1 MYALNTNLGT
11 EKISKLLWT
20 LSVPAVMGMLS
31 GAILNVIDRI
41 FVGSV
46 NEYALTAVGITM
58 PLQILQMAFVLLIG
72 VGSASLI
79 SIKLGEGKP
88 EMANDILFLAFKYI
102 FISLIGFSIVFLI
115 FLDPILSFMQIP
127 QNAYSM
133 AKEYIVIIV
142 VGGIIGLPGYCLSS
156 PLRAVGKAS
165 VTMKI
170 IIITTVL
177 NIVLNPI
184 FITTLNLGVAGA
196 AIATVI
202 SQAVLTIYIIYYFA
216 KAKNLPAKLHF
227 KKSGNNTKGLLFEI
241 VKVGSPS
248 FYVQIFATAVNTY
261 VNIQIV
267 AYGTDLDIGAFTI
280 ASTIFSV
287 YNMLVNGIAQ
297 GNQPICGFNFGA
309 KKYDRVYQSL
319 KLSLIYSF
327 IISIALF
334 AICMFI
340 PYILVRP
347 FADSP
352 LLIEAG
358 ITATRWYMLMIPLMG
373 LQLISSQYFQSIGKT
388 KLTTLLMLLRYGL
401 LLAPFVAIF
410 APLMDITG
418 IYLSYAASNFI
429 AAAIAIFY
437 IIKELFRLKK
447 MPKEAL

>member
-1 MYALNTNLGT
+1 
-11 EKISKLLWT
+11 
-20 LSVPAVMGMLS
+20 MGMLS
-31 GAILNVIDRI
+31 GAVLNVIDRI

-46 NEYALTAVGITM
+46 DEYALTAVGITM
-58 PLQILQMAFVLLIG
+58 PLQVLQMAFVLLIG
-72 VGSASLI
+72 VGAASLI

-88 EMANDILFLAFKYI
+88 ETANDILFLAFKYI
-102 FISLIGFSIVFLI
+102 FISLTAFSIIFLI
-115 FLDPILSFMQIP
+115 FLDPILGFMQIP
-127 QNAYSM
+127 QSAYQM

-165 VTMKI
+165 VTMRI
-170 IIITTVL
+170 IIITTIL
-177 NIVLNPI
+177 NIILNPI
-184 FITTLNLGVAGA
+184 FIYALNLGVAGA

-202 SQAVLTIYIIYYFA
+202 SQAVLTAYIIYYFA
-216 KAKNLPAKLHF
+216 RAKNLPAKLHF
-227 KKSGNNTKGLLFEI
+227 KKSGENTKGLLLEI
-241 VKVGSPS
+241 LKVGSPS

-267 AYGTDLDIGAFTI
+267 SYGTDLDIGAFTI
-280 ASTIFSV
+280 AATIFSV

-309 KKYDRVYQSL
+309 KNYDRVYNSL

-327 IISIALF
+327 ILSTALF
-334 AICMFI
+334 VACMLT

-352 LLIEAG
+352 ALIDAG
-358 ITATRWYMLMIPLMG
+358 MVATRWYMLMIPLMG

-388 KLTTLLMLLRYGL
+388 VLTTILLLLRYGL
-401 LLAPFVAIF
+401 LLAPFIAIL

-418 IYLSYAASNFI
+418 IYIAYAASNFV
-429 AAAIAIFY
+429 AAVIAIFF

-447 MPKEAL
+447 MAKEAL